1 METRA
6 HCEIGPFNQKQTVS
20 AQLVQLFRQY
30 VKLNRTSRI
39 FALTFLASA
48 AVTAFA
54 EYQAG
59 GLEPVPVVL
68 QSALVA
74 ALVAAVMR
82 RMGEDP
88 GDAATASAE
97 FEARGA
103 ESGGADPVRLVMTH
117 HIAESLEQ
125 QGITIKLLE
134 LIALGDRYGNRFSVA
149 MIGIDHLEG
158 ISEQYDAGMTAQL
171 LKKVSSAVT
180 NTLRMPDR
188 VGEYDHGM
196 YLVVLPETR
205 LPGAIR
211 IAERLRGAISGVEV
225 AVSHRVRIHTTA
237 SVGVTSY
244 RRGDDL
250 QSMLERAHKAL
261 REAQNQGR
269 NRVLP
274 DMAA

>member
-1 METRA
+1 M
-6 HCEIGPFNQKQTVS
+6 HLFNRYIK
-20 AQLVQLFRQY
+20 F
-30 VKLNRTSRI
+30 NRTSRI

-59 GLEPVPVVL
+59 GLEPVRVVL

-82 RMGEDP
+82 RTGADS
-88 GDAATASAE
+88 GDAVTAPAGP
-97 FEARGA
+97 EAGGA
-103 ESGGADPVRLVMTH
+103 ESGGADPPRPVMTY

-134 LIALGDRYGNRFSVA
+134 LIALGDRYGNTFSVA
-149 MIGIDHLEG
+149 MIGIDHLER

-171 LKKVSSAVT
+171 LEKVSNALT
-180 NTLRMPDR
+180 HTLRMPDR

-205 LPGAIR
+205 LPGAIQ

-225 AVSHRVRIHTTA
+225 SVSRRVRIHTTA

-250 QSMLERAHKAL
+250 QSMLERAQKAL